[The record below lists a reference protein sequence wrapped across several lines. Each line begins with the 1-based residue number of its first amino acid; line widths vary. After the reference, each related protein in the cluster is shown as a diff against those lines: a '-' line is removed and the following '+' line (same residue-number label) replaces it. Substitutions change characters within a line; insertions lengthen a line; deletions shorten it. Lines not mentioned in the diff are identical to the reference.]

1 MWKKLSSQFEQA
13 AAENKYALLQRFFDY
28 RFQKQH
34 RVMDHITAIETLA
47 AQLSDIGCPQTEAE
61 IITKIICTL
70 PPSLK
75 SVRSDWENVD
85 DPKKTLQ
92 LLTIRLLKEESYNQ
106 EYEGSQSDAAFFAK
120 QTQSVNQEASS
131 SRRNVTCDYCDLK
144 GHTEAKCWKKAREM
158 SETSQAKFARSS
170 GGSEAP
176 PQPKAHSWS
185 GDYVFQCIISSHTGP
200 RDINWLVDS
209 GASQHMSDQRWA
221 FVNYQPVKPGCW
233 PVNRIGENRKPLYVH
248 GHGSVPISSLVEGC
262 WHNGALQ
269 EVLYVPKLGANLFSV
284 RSAALNGFAVNFLG
298 ERVEVI
304 KNGKILAV
312 GASTSNN
319 LYRLSMVT
327 GHGATKLLR
336 PQESF
341 AALARP
347 NLHSIQLWPQRLG
360 HVCTSTIKKMAAFN
374 MADGLMISEEKQ
386 EHLCED

>member
-92 LLTIRLLKEESYNQ
+92 LLTIRLLKTESYNQ
-106 EYEGSQSDAAFFAK
+106 EYEGAQSDAAFFAK

-158 SETSQAKFARSS
+158 NETSQA
-170 GGSEAP
+170 
-176 PQPKAHSWS
+176 
-185 GDYVFQCIISSHTGP
+185 
-200 RDINWLVDS
+200 N
-209 GASQHMSDQRWA
+209 
-221 FVNYQPVKPGCW
+221 
-233 PVNRIGENRKPLYVH
+233 
-248 GHGSVPISSLVEGC
+248 SVPISSLVEGC

-336 PQESF
+336 PQEYF